1 MSFPRTLLFLAAIA
15 AGLACVGA
23 RAQGTDLSKAAD
35 PVPMVRAA
43 VDQVVKMAFDT
54 SNPSQRLSVRL
65 RPVLDK
71 YFDFDLATRFAVG
84 IGWRQFTPDQRKRTT
99 DLFTELIIRT
109 YADHFKPGDAS
120 PPTFT
125 YGAAR
130 ELGSADRR
138 EVPSTL
144 FAGGKQYSIAYRVD
158 RSGGSW
164 KCYDMVIE
172 GVSMVANYRAQFVS
186 LFQQGGAE
194 AIIRALQKN
203 LDTMS
208 APGQ

>member
-1 MSFPRTLLFLAAIA
+1 MPFPRSLFLLAAVFAGFA
-15 AGLACVGA
+15 AGA
-23 RAQGTDLSKAAD
+23 RAQGADLSRAAD

-43 VDQVVKMAFDT
+43 VDEVIAMAFDT
-54 SNPSQRLSVRL
+54 GPSKRPLSTRL
-65 RPVLDK
+65 RPILDK

-84 IGWRQFTPDQRKRTT
+84 IGWRRFTPDQRRRTT
-99 DLFTELIIRT
+99 ELFSELIIRT
-109 YADHFKPGDAS
+109 YADHFNPGEAS
-120 PPTFT
+120 RPTFA
-125 YGAAR
+125 YGASR
-130 ELGSADRR
+130 ELSANRR

-144 FAGGKQYSIAYRVD
+144 FAGGRQYSIAYRVD
-158 RSGGSW
+158 RSGGAW

-172 GVSMVANYRAQFVS
+172 GVSMVANYRAQFVE